1 MIIKKKRKNFS
12 YSFSFSK
19 NTCDNLRYYK
29 KTHTNHQINE
39 KSEEFVLDFISKE
52 IQNIT
57 GEGPKRGRPKQKIG
71 KNEIY
76 MPYSFSFKKNTI
88 KKIKEYKSKSNMP
101 SLDNALEKYLNLQI
115 PVHIIP

>member
-39 KSEEFVLDFISKE
+39 KSEQFVLAFIE
-52 IQNIT
+52 NETQNIT
-57 GEGPKRGRPKQKIG
+57 TDGPKRGRPKQKVAE
-71 KNEIY
+71 NEIY
-76 MPYSFSFKKNTI
+76 VPYSFSFKKNTK
-88 KKIKEYKSKSNMP
+88 KKIQEYKSKSNMP
-101 SLDNALEKYLNLQI
+101 SLDHALEKYLNLQI
-115 PVHIIP
+115 PVHIIT